1 MYMTSEPIVWTAKVR
16 KVEELK
22 NFERNPRKI
31 DETSFK
37 RLVDR
42 IQTRG
47 FHDVIKLDTDDNILS
62 GNQRKRALS
71 QLGIKTVNTLT
82 PSRPL
87 TDEETRAIVVESNR
101 SDGFFDFE
109 ILAADY
115 SPEELIK
122 LGFSERELDMVEFP
136 ELDNVN
142 FTEEVDNEQ
151 EFTFEIILS
160 SEEDY
165 AAFTKALKKIQK
177 ELYPESTTS
186 IALLKY
192 LKENVK

>member
-136 ELDNVN
+136 ELDDI
-142 FTEEVDNEQ
+142 TIGSENEQ
-151 EFTFEIILS
+151 FEN
-160 SEEDY
+160 
-165 AAFTKALKKIQK
+165 KK
-177 ELYPESTTS
+177 
-186 IALLKY
+186 
-192 LKENVK
+192 